1 MELNITVEVW
11 QRENWFVAKCPEL
24 DFVSQGDTRSAARNN
39 LLEVIQIQFQE
50 MRDLG
55 TLDDYLAECGFAQGT
70 DAFIAQTEM
79 VGLEKHSVQ
88 VA

>member
-1 MELNITVEVW
+1 MELNITIEVW

-50 MRDLG
+50 MRDLD
-55 TLDDYLAECGFAQGT
+55 TLDDYLAECGFAKGT
-70 DAFIAQTEM
+70 DAFIPQTEM
-79 VGLEKHSVQ
+79 VGLEKHIVQ

>member
-1 MELNITVEVW
+1 MELNITIEVW

-24 DFVSQGDTRSAARNN
+24 DFVSQGNTRDEARNN

-50 MRDLG
+50 MGDLD
-55 TLDDYLAECGFAQGT
+55 TLDDYLAECGYARGT
-70 DAFIAQTEM
+70 DAFIPQTEM
-79 VGLEKHSVQ
+79 VGLEKHIVQ

>member
-1 MELNITVEVW
+1 MELYITIEVW

-50 MRDLG
+50 MRDLD